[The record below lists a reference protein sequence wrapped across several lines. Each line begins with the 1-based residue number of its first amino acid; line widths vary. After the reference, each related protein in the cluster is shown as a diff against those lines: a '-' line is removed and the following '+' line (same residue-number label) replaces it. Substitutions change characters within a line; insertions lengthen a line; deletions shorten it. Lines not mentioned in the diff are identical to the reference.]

1 MGSSNDDFNT
11 RSTGAENTGRGES
24 NSPGPLPRNTAHVVG
39 ARLPL
44 RGPRWVI
51 SLRAIVVVLAM
62 MAATLGILWIESAGV
77 QVASAELSTEHG
89 GKVAVPAMDGPS
101 PVSSEESLN
110 AAKASAGASASIP
123 ATGAGADAAATPGA
137 PLGLNVQQT
146 QNSLVVHVVGAVK
159 NPGVFVLEQG
169 KRIFQALGA
178 AGGALPTAEL
188 SALNLAAPLTDGM
201 QILVLTQEQAA
212 SMPAQ
217 PGVAE
222 LPETAHVPGAVGQPL
237 GNPGVGSAPL
247 LNLNTATAAEFDAL
261 PGIGPVLADRIV
273 AWRTDHGRYS
283 SVDALDAVS
292 GIGAKLLAGLRDLV
306 TVS

>member
-1 MGSSNDDFNT
+1 MGSSNENFNA
-11 RSTGAENTGRGES
+11 RSTGPESTGRGES
-24 NSPGPLPRNTAHVVG
+24 NSPGPLPRNTANVVG
-39 ARLPL
+39 ARLHL

-62 MAATLGILWIESAGV
+62 MAAALGILWIESAGV
-77 QVASAELSTEHG
+77 QVASAEFATEHG
-89 GKVAVPAMDGPS
+89 GKVAVPAMDGPA
-101 PVSSEESLN
+101 PVSSEASSN
-110 AAKASAGASASIP
+110 TAKIPAGANASIP
-123 ATGAGADAAATPGA
+123 ATGAGADAASMPGA
-137 PLGLNVQQT
+137 PLGLDAVQT

-159 NPGVFVLEQG
+159 NPGVFVLDQG
-169 KRIFQALGA
+169 NRIFQALGA

-188 SALNLAAPLTDGM
+188 SALNLAAPLSDGM

-212 SMPAQ
+212 SMPVQ
-217 PGVAE
+217 PGVGE
-222 LPETAHVPGAVGQPL
+222 LPEAAHVPGAVGQPR
-237 GNPGVGSAPL
+237 GNAGAGSAPL

-283 SVDALDAVS
+283 SVEALDAVS

-306 TVS
+306 SVS